1 MSASAAG
8 WLGVGDSVLA
18 CVQNTAADRRSA
30 SSLIV
35 PEQRHLINTDLK
47 PWMDLAIGFDYCLLC
62 VNGCLSVHLKSQ
74 VWHVPN
80 IGWDAAIGPQLPCW
94 LPGYTALSFFQLRS
108 LQNSS
113 WK

>member
-1 MSASAAG
+1 M
-8 WLGVGDSVLA
+8 
-18 CVQNTAADRRSA
+18 AADRRSA

-35 PEQRHLINTDLK
+35 PERRHPINTNLK
-47 PWMDLAIGFDYCLLC
+47 PWMDLAITFDYCLLR

-74 VWHVPN
+74 VGHVPN
-80 IGWDAAIGPQLPCW
+80 AGRDAVTGPQLPCS
-94 LPGYTALSFFQLRS
+94 LPGYAALSFFQLRS